1 MGLPNIIINF
11 KTVGITAVT
20 RGNRGIVAVILKD
33 ANVNGAKVLNS
44 VTDIPANLS
53 ADNKEYVRRAFTG
66 GVGVPKGVIIYGLK
80 EAATDYTEALNY
92 FATCKFDYLVCPPD
106 ASSELAAN
114 VSTWVK
120 SQRDSFDQK
129 IKAVLPGVAGDHEG
143 IINFDT
149 KDIKAG
155 SNTFTSAQYCSR
167 IAGILAGTPLTIA
180 STFTVLNEV
189 EDVPRL
195 SKTDTDNAIN
205 AGKLIL
211 YHDGEKVKIARG
223 VNSLNTTTLDK
234 GDAFKKIK
242 IVDIID
248 MIHDDIKTTANDS
261 YIGKVANSYDNK
273 CLLIAAI
280 QGYYS
285 QLEADGLLD
294 KGTSKIGIDM
304 VAQTNYLKGT
314 GVDVSKMSEYE
325 IKSAN
330 TDDKVFLTSSVKPL
344 DAIEEITLNVI
355 I

>member
-11 KTVGITAVT
+11 KTVGTTAIK
-20 RGNRGIVAVILKD
+20 RGNRGILAIILKD
-33 ANVNGAKVLNS
+33 SNISGVKVLNG
-44 VTDIPANLS
+44 VTDIPVNLT
-53 ADNKEYVRRAFTG
+53 AENKEYVKRAFMG
-66 GVGVPKGVIIYGLK
+66 GISVPKEIIMYGLG
-80 EAATDYTEALNY
+80 EASTEYTEALNY

-106 ASSELAAN
+106 VTAELATT
-114 VSTWVK
+114 VFTWVK
-120 SQRDSFDQK
+120 TQRDSFDKK
-129 IKAVLPGVAGDHEG
+129 IKAVLPNMVADHEG
-143 IINFDT
+143 VINFNT
-149 KDIKAG
+149 TNIKSG
-155 SNTFTSAQYCSR
+155 SNTYTSAQYCSR
-167 IAGILAGTPLTIA
+167 IAGILAGTPLTMA

-195 SKTDTDNAIN
+195 SKTETDDAIN
-205 AGKLIL
+205 SGKLIL

-223 VNSLNTTTLDK
+223 VNSLITTTLDK

-248 MIHDDIKTTANDS
+248 MIHDDIKTTANDN
-261 YIGKVANSYDNK
+261 YIGKVANNYDNK

-285 QLEADGLLD
+285 QLETDGLLD
-294 KGTSKIGIDM
+294 RGLSTIEIDI
-304 VAQTNYLKGT
+304 VAQTNYLISKG
-314 GVDVSKMSEYE
+314 VAVSEMSEYE

>member
-11 KTVGITAVT
+11 KTVGTTAIK
-20 RGNRGIVAVILKD
+20 RGNRGIVAIILKD
-33 ANVNGAKVLNS
+33 SNINGVKVLNS
-44 VTDIPANLS
+44 VTDIPENLS
-53 ADNKEYVRRAFTG
+53 AGNREYVERAFLG
-66 GVGVPKGVIIYGLK
+66 GISVPKEIIVYGIA
-80 EAATDYTEALNY
+80 EESTEYTEALNY
-92 FATCKFDYLVCPPD
+92 FATSKFDYLVCPPD
-106 ASSELAAN
+106 VTTELATN

-120 SQRDSFDQK
+120 SQRDSFDKK
-129 IKAVLPGVAGDHEG
+129 IKAVLPNVAADYEG

-149 KDIKAG
+149 TDIKVG
-155 SNTFTSAQYCSR
+155 SNTYTSAQYCSR
-167 IAGILAGTPLTIA
+167 IAGILAGTPLTMA

-195 SKTDTDNAIN
+195 NKTETDNAIDS
-205 AGKLIL
+205 GKLIL

-223 VNSLNTTTLDK
+223 INSLNTTTQDK

-285 QLEADGLLD
+285 QLETDGLLD
-294 KGTSKIGIDM
+294 KGKSTIEIDIE
-304 VAQTNYLKGT
+304 AQTNYLIGK
-314 GVDVSKMSEYE
+314 GVDVSEMSEYE